1 MGEVQLREGLLYGRR
16 LQYSE
21 GLLYGACC
29 WSTDGYPGT
38 VRVSIME
45 LAAGVWGGDGWMG
58 EWVHLEALWGHLEV
72 TLEHFGFTWVHFG
85 VTRGHFGALWGHSG
99 VTWG

>member
-21 GLLYGACC
+21 GLHDGACC

-45 LAAGVWGGDGWMG
+45 LAAGENGAGMDGWVNGCMDGYPGTVRVSIMELAAGVWGGDGW
-58 EWVHLEALWGHLEV
+58 
-72 TLEHFGFTWVHFG
+72 
-85 VTRGHFGALWGHSG
+85 
-99 VTWG
+99 